1 MYREKLKQRTKGMIM
16 TRFLSLTALIFAA
29 LLIAAF
35 SSSSSP
41 SDGLLLV
48 ANKGDRTLGVIDPT
62 AARQIAT
69 VAEGGETGHE
79 VAASPDGK
87 RAFVPIYGNSGV
99 GMPGTD
105 GSTLAVIDLSERK
118 VIRTIDFGH
127 GVRPHCAVLGP
138 KDGLLYVTTEL
149 DKSVTIIDPLTLK
162 IVGSVPTGQAESHM
176 LAISTDGR
184 KGYTANVGPG
194 TVSVLDLVG
203 RKTLA
208 VIPVAGHVQRISISP
223 DSRWVFTSDT
233 EKPRLAVIDTATNK
247 VDRWI
252 TLPATGYGTAST
264 PDGKWLLVALPNAN
278 AVAVVNL
285 AMLQVVKTISVP
297 SAPQEVLI
305 RPDGQVAYVSCAH
318 SHQVAAIRIGD
329 WDVKLIEAGSG
340 ADGLAWAR

>member
-1 MYREKLKQRTKGMIM
+1 MIM
-16 TRFLSLTALIFAA
+16 IKFLVLTTLIFTA
-29 LLIAAF
+29 LLIAGF
-35 SSSSSP
+35 SVSSPP

-48 ANKGDRTLGVIDPT
+48 ANKGDRTLGLIDPT

-69 VAEGGETGHE
+69 VAEGGVTGHE
-79 VAASPDGK
+79 VAASADGK

-99 GMPGTD
+99 GRPGTD

-118 VIRTIDFGH
+118 VIHTIDFGH

-149 DKSVTIIDPLTLK
+149 DKSVTVIDPLTLK
-162 IVGSVPTGQAESHM
+162 IVGSVPTGQGESHM
-176 LAISTDGR
+176 LAISSDGR
-184 KGYTANVGPG
+184 RGYTANVGPG
-194 TVSVLDLVG
+194 TVSVLDLAG

-208 VIPVAGHVQRISISP
+208 VIPVAKHVQRISTSP
-223 DSRWVFTSDT
+223 DNRWVFTSDE

-252 TLPATGYGTAST
+252 TLPGTGYGTAST
-264 PDGKWLLVALPNAN
+264 PDGKWLLVALPDAN

-285 AMLQVVKTISVP
+285 ATLQVVKTISVP

-305 RPDGQVAYVSCAH
+305 RPDGKVAYVSCDR

-329 WDVKLIEAGSG
+329 WGAELIEAGSG

>member
-1 MYREKLKQRTKGMIM
+1 MIM
-16 TRFLSLTALIFAA
+16 TRFLSLTALTFAA

-35 SSSSSP
+35 SSPSSP

-48 ANKGDRTLGVIDPT
+48 ANKGDRTLGIIDPN

-69 VAEGGETGHE
+69 VAEGGVTGHE
-79 VAASPDGK
+79 VAASADGK

-99 GMPGTD
+99 GRPGTD

-118 VIRTIDFGH
+118 VIHTIDFGH

-149 DKSVTIIDPLTLK
+149 DKSVTIIDPQTLK
-162 IVGSVPTGQAESHM
+162 IVGGIPTGQAESHM
-176 LAISTDGR
+176 LAISSDGG

-194 TVSVLDLVG
+194 TVSVLDLAG
-203 RKTLA
+203 RKTLT
-208 VIPVAGHVQRISISP
+208 VIPVAGQVQRISISP

-252 TLPATGYGTAST
+252 TLPGRGYGSAST
-264 PDGKWLLVALPNAN
+264 PDGKWLLVALPDAN

-285 AMLQVVKTISVP
+285 PTLQVVKTIIVP
-297 SAPQEVLI
+297 SAPQEVVV
-305 RPDGQVAYVSCAH
+305 RPDNQVAYVSCDH
-318 SHQVAAIRIGD
+318 SQQVAAMEINNWG
-329 WDVKLIEAGSG
+329 VKLIDAGSG
-340 ADGLAWAR
+340 ADGLAWAK

>member
-99 GMPGTD
+99 GMRGTD